1 MFKEKVR
8 GGYEKGLQGQRGN
21 SARAWE
27 KEFGGT
33 RTSCGPRRSRS
44 TKDED
49 VLHGDC
55 RTLNCIGT
63 EASLNISYFLN
74 CQYCIIPFKKNN

>member
-1 MFKEKVR
+1 MKR
-8 GGYEKGLQGQRGN
+8 GRRGRG
-21 SARAWE
+21 AILRRAWE

-55 RTLNCIGT
+55 RTRNCLGT
-63 EASLNISYFLN
+63 EASSNICCFLKLSVLCN
-74 CQYCIIPFKKNN
+74 TC